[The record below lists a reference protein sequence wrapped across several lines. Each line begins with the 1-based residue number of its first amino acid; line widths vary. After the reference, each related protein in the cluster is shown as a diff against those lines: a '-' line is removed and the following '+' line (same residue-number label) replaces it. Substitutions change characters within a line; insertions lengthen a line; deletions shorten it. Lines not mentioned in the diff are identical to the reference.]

1 MKVQFQESFLKDV
14 EALGDSAIKKRVRK
28 AIAQAEQAA
37 ALKDIRNLKKLKGG
51 DEYYRIRIGDYR
63 LGLVLQKDTII
74 FVRCLHRKD
83 ICRYLP

>member
-1 MKVQFQESFLKDV
+1 LKVQFQESFLKDV